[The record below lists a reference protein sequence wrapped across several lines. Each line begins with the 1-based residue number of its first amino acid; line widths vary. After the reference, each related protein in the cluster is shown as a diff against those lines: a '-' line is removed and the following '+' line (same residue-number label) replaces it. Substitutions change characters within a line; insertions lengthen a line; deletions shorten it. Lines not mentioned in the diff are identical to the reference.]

1 MSGLQMERDR
11 ESYGKKAG
19 LGIEGREG
27 HPASAVNQ
35 GSARP
40 ASSGA
45 GEGPAL
51 LLAPCEHWT
60 LAEQL
65 PSGLGTWCAPGASH
79 LRRQMV
85 ADWQA
90 IGWGRVCQK
99 FPRLILL
106 EGTGEPGPPGFPY
119 LTLCSGKVNFS
130 GCACPALD
138 AAVWLVWFRRA
149 LSLST
154 VSPLAWPF
162 LVSLGYFPQK
172 IRKWERKTTLF
183 TLSVVFWTLMPGAA
197 YRGPGV

>member
-1 MSGLQMERDR
+1 MPLKELGSRERFLQWEGGRRRENRKEPGRAEAPGGAPGLGVTARLLCEPEQVAFLFWDSVFLPAKPEGWSSVWSANGDR

-45 GEGPAL
+45 DEGPAL

-99 FPRLILL
+99 FPRLSSFWKALGSQVPL
-106 EGTGEPGPPGFPY
+106 GF
-119 LTLCSGKVNFS
+119 LT
-130 GCACPALD
+130 
-138 AAVWLVWFRRA
+138 
-149 LSLST
+149 
-154 VSPLAWPF
+154 
-162 LVSLGYFPQK
+162 
-172 IRKWERKTTLF
+172 
-183 TLSVVFWTLMPGAA
+183 
-197 YRGPGV
+197 

>member
-1 MSGLQMERDR
+1 MPLKELGSRERFLQWEGGRRRENRKEPGEQRRQEGLLALVLPLACCVNPSRLPSFSGTQFSCPLNRRVGPVSGLQMERDR

-90 IGWGRVCQK
+90 IEWGRVCQK
-99 FPRLILL
+99 FPRLSSFWKALGSQVPL
-106 EGTGEPGPPGFPY
+106 GF
-119 LTLCSGKVNFS
+119 LT
-130 GCACPALD
+130 
-138 AAVWLVWFRRA
+138 
-149 LSLST
+149 
-154 VSPLAWPF
+154 
-162 LVSLGYFPQK
+162 
-172 IRKWERKTTLF
+172 
-183 TLSVVFWTLMPGAA
+183 
-197 YRGPGV
+197 